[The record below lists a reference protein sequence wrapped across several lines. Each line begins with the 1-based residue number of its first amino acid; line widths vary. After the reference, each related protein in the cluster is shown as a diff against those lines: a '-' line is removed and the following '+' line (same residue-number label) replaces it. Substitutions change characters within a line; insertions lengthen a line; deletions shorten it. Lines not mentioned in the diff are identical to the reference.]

1 MNRLFIT
8 GDLHCPLDIE
18 KLEVF
23 NNSNIL
29 DESDILVILGDAGL
43 LWDGS
48 EERMEWIKKIEN
60 YPFTTFVV
68 AGNHE
73 NYDMIERLPKVLKY
87 GAAARKVHSKLFY
100 DVRGSVYN
108 FNGRKCLTV
117 SGGNSIDKERRT
129 IGVSWWPQEQITLND
144 VDMAKRNLSLYD
156 NKVDYILTH
165 VGTRNVVES
174 FGFTPDSCV
183 LAMDEILRDV
193 IYKHH
198 YFGHYHLD
206 ENVSKKQTILY
217 DNFVELN

>member
-1 MNRLFIT
+1 MNRLFVT

-18 KLEVF
+18 KLESF
-23 NNSNIL
+23 NNKNAL
-29 DESDILVILGDAGL
+29 DETDILVVLGDAGL
-43 LWDGS
+43 LWDDDS
-48 EERMEWIKKIEN
+48 ERKEWIQKIEH
-60 YPFTTFVV
+60 YPFTTFVI

-73 NYDMIERLPKVLKY
+73 NYDMIEKLPKVMKY
-87 GAAARKVHSKLFY
+87 NGAARKVHSKLFY
-100 DVRGSVYN
+100 DVRGEVYN
-108 FNGRKCLTV
+108 FNERICLTV
-117 SGGNSIDKERRT
+117 SGGNSIDKARRI

-144 VDMAKRNLSLYD
+144 VDMAKRNLSLCD
-156 NKVDYILTH
+156 NKIDYVLTH

-206 ENVSKKQTILY
+206 ENVSKKQTIVY
-217 DNFVELN
+217 EDFIELN